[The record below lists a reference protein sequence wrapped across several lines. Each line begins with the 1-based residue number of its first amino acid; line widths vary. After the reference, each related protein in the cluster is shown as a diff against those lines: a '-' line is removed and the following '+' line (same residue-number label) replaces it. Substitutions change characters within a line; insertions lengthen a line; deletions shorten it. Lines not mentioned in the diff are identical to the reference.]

1 MDRLDHDMMS
11 LLERISKVANQSSMP
26 DFAVGGFVRDL
37 FLNVSNKDIDI
48 VVEGDGILFAS
59 LLAEEFGGQV
69 KAHEKFGTAVVLFPS
84 GDKIDVAMTRF
95 EHYDHPAALP
105 TVEQGSI
112 KSDLYRRDFTI
123 NSLAVKLNE
132 EDAFCLLDFLDG
144 ERDIK
149 NKAIIIITSDRGFAG
164 SFNSSVI
171 RLAEKEIE
179 KFGKDKVQLFC
190 LGKKASE
197 YFSKRDYNVVQSF
210 YDFWKDMTFDN
221 ASDISETFITAFNS
235 SAVDEV
241 HVIYNRFRTLASQDL
256 MMEKVLPIDFTEDYN
271 VKNYN
276 YDYEPNQ
283 ERIVESLLPKH
294 LKVQMWQ
301 QMLESYSSEEAAR
314 MIAMDNATEN
324 AKEII
329 KELKL
334 EFNKARQ
341 AAITTEMLEIV
352 GGAEALVD

>member
-1 MDRLDHDMMS
+1 MANLKN
-11 LLERISKVANQSSMP
+11 LQERIKSVSSIQQVTKAMKMVAAAKVKKAQEKMEISRPYSRNTQDLICRILPQVANDNISLISK
-26 DFAVGGFVRDL
+26 RD
-37 FLNVSNKDIDI
+37 V
-48 VVEGDGILFAS
+48 
-59 LLAEEFGGQV
+59 
-69 KAHEKFGTAVVLFPS
+69 
-84 GDKIDVAMTRF
+84 
-95 EHYDHPAALP
+95 
-105 TVEQGSI
+105 
-112 KSDLYRRDFTI
+112 
-123 NSLAVKLNE
+123 
-132 EDAFCLLDFLDG
+132 
-144 ERDIK
+144 K

-210 YDFWKDMTFDN
+210 YDFWKDMTFDT
-221 ASDISETFITAFNS
+221 ASDISETFITAFNNFE
-235 SAVDEV
+235 VDEV

-256 MMEKVLPIDFTEDYN
+256 MMGKVLPIDFTEDYN

-276 YDYEPNQ
+276 YDYEPNK

>member
-1 MDRLDHDMMS
+1 MANLKN
-11 LLERISKVANQSSMP
+11 LQERIKSVSSIQQVTKAMKMVAAAKVKKAQEKMEISRPYSRNTQ
-26 DFAVGGFVRDL
+26 DL
-37 FLNVSNKDIDI
+37 ICRILPQVASNNVSLIAK
-48 VVEGDGILFAS
+48 
-59 LLAEEFGGQV
+59 
-69 KAHEKFGTAVVLFPS
+69 
-84 GDKIDVAMTRF
+84 
-95 EHYDHPAALP
+95 
-105 TVEQGSI
+105 
-112 KSDLYRRDFTI
+112 
-123 NSLAVKLNE
+123 
-132 EDAFCLLDFLDG
+132 
-144 ERDIK
+144 RDIK

-210 YDFWKDMTFDN
+210 YDFWKDMTFDK

-334 EFNKARQ
+334 EFNKACQ

>member
-1 MDRLDHDMMS
+1 MANLKS
-11 LLERISKVANQSSMP
+11 LQERIKSVSSIQQVTKAMKMVAAAKVKKAQDKMEISRPYSKNTQDMICRILP
-26 DFAVGGFVRDL
+26 Q
-37 FLNVSNKDIDI
+37 VSNANIALVSKRK
-48 VVEGDGILFAS
+48 VS
-59 LLAEEFGGQV
+59 
-69 KAHEKFGTAVVLFPS
+69 KTAL
-84 GDKIDVAMTRF
+84 
-95 EHYDHPAALP
+95 
-105 TVEQGSI
+105 
-112 KSDLYRRDFTI
+112 
-123 NSLAVKLNE
+123 
-132 EDAFCLLDFLDG
+132 
-144 ERDIK
+144 
-149 NKAIIIITSDRGFAG
+149 IIITSDRGFAG

-179 KFGKDKVQLFC
+179 KLGKDKVQLFC
-190 LGKKASE
+190 LGKKSSE
-197 YFSKRDYNVVQSF
+197 YFSNRNHNVVQSF
-210 YDFWKDMTFDN
+210 YDFWKDMTFDT
-221 ASDISETFITAFNS
+221 ASDIAETFIAAFKNHE
-235 SAVDEV
+235 VDEV
-241 HVIYNRFRTLASQDL
+241 NVIYNRFKTLGSQDL

-271 VKNYN
+271 PKDYN
-276 YDYEPNQ
+276 YDYEPNK
-283 ERIVESLLPKH
+283 ESIVKSLLPKH

>member
-1 MDRLDHDMMS
+1 MANLKS
-11 LLERISKVANQSSMP
+11 LQERIKSVSSIQQVTKAMKMVAAAKVKKAQDKMEISRPYSKNTQDMICRILP
-26 DFAVGGFVRDL
+26 Q
-37 FLNVSNKDIDI
+37 VSNDNI
-48 VVEGDGILFAS
+48 VLVGKRKVS
-59 LLAEEFGGQV
+59 
-69 KAHEKFGTAVVLFPS
+69 KTAL
-84 GDKIDVAMTRF
+84 
-95 EHYDHPAALP
+95 
-105 TVEQGSI
+105 
-112 KSDLYRRDFTI
+112 
-123 NSLAVKLNE
+123 
-132 EDAFCLLDFLDG
+132 
-144 ERDIK
+144 
-149 NKAIIIITSDRGFAG
+149 IIITSDRGFAG

-179 KFGKDKVQLFC
+179 KLGKDKVQLFC
-190 LGKKASE
+190 LGKKSSE
-197 YFSKRDYNVVQSF
+197 YFSKRNYNVVQSF
-210 YDFWKDMTFDN
+210 YDFWKDMTFDT
-221 ASDISETFITAFNS
+221 ASDIAETFIAAFKNHE
-235 SAVDEV
+235 VDEV
-241 HVIYNRFRTLASQDL
+241 NVIYNRFKTLASQDL

-271 VKNYN
+271 PRDYN
-276 YDYEPNQ
+276 YDYEPNK
-283 ERIVESLLPKH
+283 ESIVKSLLPKH

>member
-1 MDRLDHDMMS
+1 MANLKS
-11 LLERISKVANQSSMP
+11 LQERIKSVSSIQQVTKAMKMVAAAKVKKAQDKMEISRPYSKNTQDMICRILP
-26 DFAVGGFVRDL
+26 Q
-37 FLNVSNKDIDI
+37 VSNDNI
-48 VVEGDGILFAS
+48 VLVGKRKVS
-59 LLAEEFGGQV
+59 
-69 KAHEKFGTAVVLFPS
+69 KTAL
-84 GDKIDVAMTRF
+84 
-95 EHYDHPAALP
+95 
-105 TVEQGSI
+105 
-112 KSDLYRRDFTI
+112 
-123 NSLAVKLNE
+123 
-132 EDAFCLLDFLDG
+132 
-144 ERDIK
+144 
-149 NKAIIIITSDRGFAG
+149 IIITSDRGFAG

-179 KFGKDKVQLFC
+179 KLGKDKVQLFC
-190 LGKKASE
+190 LGKKSSE
-197 YFSKRDYNVVQSF
+197 YFSKRNYNVVQSF
-210 YDFWKDMTFDN
+210 YDFWKDMTFDT
-221 ASDISETFITAFNS
+221 ASDIAETFISAFKNHE
-235 SAVDEV
+235 VDEV
-241 HVIYNRFRTLASQDL
+241 NVIYNRFKTLASQDL

-271 VKNYN
+271 PKDYN
-276 YDYEPNQ
+276 YDYEPNK
-283 ERIVESLLPKH
+283 ESIVKSLLPKH

>member
-1 MDRLDHDMMS
+1 MANLKS
-11 LLERISKVANQSSMP
+11 LQERIKSVSSIQQVTKAMKMVAAAKVKKAQDKMEISRPYSKNTQDMICRILP
-26 DFAVGGFVRDL
+26 Q
-37 FLNVSNKDIDI
+37 VSNDNIALVGKRK
-48 VVEGDGILFAS
+48 VS
-59 LLAEEFGGQV
+59 
-69 KAHEKFGTAVVLFPS
+69 KTAL
-84 GDKIDVAMTRF
+84 
-95 EHYDHPAALP
+95 
-105 TVEQGSI
+105 
-112 KSDLYRRDFTI
+112 
-123 NSLAVKLNE
+123 
-132 EDAFCLLDFLDG
+132 
-144 ERDIK
+144 
-149 NKAIIIITSDRGFAG
+149 IIITSDRGFAG

-179 KFGKDKVQLFC
+179 KLGKDKVQLFC
-190 LGKKASE
+190 LGKKSSE
-197 YFSKRDYNVVQSF
+197 YFSKRNYNVVQSF
-210 YDFWKDMTFDN
+210 YDFWKDMTFDT
-221 ASDISETFITAFNS
+221 ASDIAETFIAAFKNHE
-235 SAVDEV
+235 VDEV
-241 HVIYNRFRTLASQDL
+241 NVIYNRFKTLASQDL

-271 VKNYN
+271 PKDYN
-276 YDYEPNQ
+276 YDYEPNK
-283 ERIVESLLPKH
+283 ESIVKSLLPKH